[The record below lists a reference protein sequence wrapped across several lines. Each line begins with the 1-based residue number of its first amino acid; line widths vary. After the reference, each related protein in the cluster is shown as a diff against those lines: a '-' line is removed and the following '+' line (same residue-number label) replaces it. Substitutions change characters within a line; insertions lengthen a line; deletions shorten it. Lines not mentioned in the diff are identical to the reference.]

1 MFYFPILQVFMKL
14 FRLHIT
20 RIYGFFLLLI
30 AIGLN
35 IANITE
41 QKAHHEAFTSWLGS
55 QLKNDD
61 SEARLKIDNLSTDQS
76 ELEVVIRKASEV
88 VTSYADDFK
97 LPVGTEDEIPNSE
110 QVFHLLLTQWNQFR
124 NTEAGMSKAVLV
136 ESAKAQ
142 TILPND
148 GKIVISS
155 TTNQRK
161 TELKNPST
169 YLVNAENSLNLSFF
183 LSPLES
189 GTAIGAP

>member
-1 MFYFPILQVFMKL
+1 MNI
-14 FRLHIT
+14 FRSHIT
-20 RIYGFFLLLI
+20 QFYGFVLLMVGI
-30 AIGLN
+30 AFSYAKPID
-35 IANITE
+35 
-41 QKAHHEAFTSWLGS
+41 QKENHTAFTHWLGTH
-55 QLKNDD
+55 LKDD
-61 SEARLKIDNLSTDQS
+61 NSEVQKELAAISS
-76 ELEVVIRKASEV
+76 EHSEFESVLRKASV
-88 VTSYADDFK
+88 LVSSHSDDFEF
-97 LPVGTEDEIPNSE
+97 PVSNKELSSEDIY
-110 QVFHLLLTQWNQFR
+110 QVLISTWNDYR
-124 NTEAGMSKAVLV
+124 NMGAGMGKAIFV
-136 ESAKAQ
+136 ESLKTQ